1 MKLIT
6 DGLIEIVARDI
17 AKGAN
22 AYPASFRREAE
33 DALRSAVPLI
43 VRRCLRHIDAHH
55 DDFIDGHNG
64 KEYFEIVDE
73 ILVKVKAA
81 LRELIEEKPDDHT

>member
-6 DGLIEIVARDI
+6 KDLIDAVADEMRHESNI
-17 AKGAN
+17 GFLTYHKL
-22 AYPASFRREAE
+22 AE
-33 DALRSAVPLI
+33 VALKSACPLI
-43 VRRCLRHIDAHH
+43 VRRCLRHIDQHH

-81 LRELIEEKPDDHT
+81 LRELIEENG

>member
-6 DGLIEIVARDI
+6 PELLAELGSLIAD
-17 AKGAN
+17 KYGYAN
-22 AYPASFRREAE
+22 PEHIDWLTDVLE
-33 DALRSAVPLI
+33 LMLPVI
-43 VRRCLRHIDAHH
+43 VRKCIRDLNEHH

-73 ILVKVKAA
+73 ILVKVKTT
-81 LRELIEEKPDDHT
+81 LRELIEETD

>member
-6 DGLIEIVARDI
+6 DDLIETV
-17 AKGAN
+17 
-22 AYPASFRREAE
+22 AE
-33 DALRSAVPLI
+33 DMRFESCFGPPSYRSMAEVALKSACPMI
-43 VRRCLRHIDAHH
+43 VRRCLRHIDMHH

-81 LRELIEEKPDDHT
+81 LRELIEEEG

>member
-6 DGLIEIVARDI
+6 NDLIDAVADDMMFERCFGAPSYHKL
-17 AKGAN
+17 AKV
-22 AYPASFRREAE
+22 
-33 DALRSAVPLI
+33 ALKSACPMI
-43 VRRCLRHIDAHH
+43 VRRCLRHIDMHH

-73 ILVKVKAA
+73 ILIKVKAA
-81 LRELIEEKPDDHT
+81 LRELIEEEG

>member
-6 DGLIEIVARDI
+6 KDLIDAVAVDL
-17 AKGAN
+17 AFEN
-22 AYPASFRREAE
+22 TFRCLPETYRRVAE
-33 DALRSAVPLI
+33 VALKSACPMI
-43 VRRCLRHIDAHH
+43 VRRCLRHIDQHH

-64 KEYFEIVDE
+64 KEYFETVDE

-81 LRELIEEKPDDHT
+81 LRELIEEDG

>member
-6 DGLIEIVARDI
+6 DDLIETV
-17 AKGAN
+17 
-22 AYPASFRREAE
+22 AE
-33 DALRSAVPLI
+33 DMRFESCFGSTSYSSMAKVALKSACPMI
-43 VRRCLRHIDAHH
+43 VRRCLRHIDQHH

-73 ILVKVKAA
+73 ILVKIKAA
-81 LRELIEEKPDDHT
+81 LRELIEEEG

>member
-6 DGLIEIVARDI
+6 DALIDEVATDI
-17 AKGAN
+17 AFDRHFRYSSS
-22 AYPASFRREAE
+22 AYYSIAE
-33 DALRSAVPLI
+33 VAVKSACPLV

-73 ILVKVKAA
+73 ILIKVKAA
-81 LRELIEEKPDDHT
+81 LRELIEETD

>member
-6 DGLIEIVARDI
+6 DDLIKAVAHEMARYS
-17 AKGAN
+17 GN
-22 AYPASFRREAE
+22 APSSYLLDAD
-33 DALRSAVPLI
+33 DALQVACPLI

-81 LRELIEEKPDDHT
+81 LRELIEEID

>member
-6 DGLIEIVARDI
+6 DDLIATVTHDMASCHYPPSYHNMAEVAL
-17 AKGAN
+17 K
-22 AYPASFRREAE
+22 
-33 DALRSAVPLI
+33 SACPLI
-43 VRRCLRHIDAHH
+43 VRRCLRHIDQHH

-64 KEYFEIVDE
+64 KEYFETVDE

-81 LRELIEEKPDDHT
+81 LRELIEEEG